1 MKMAKQRWRGINV
14 NCLSNKK
21 TTPLIMAARNGQTET
36 TRELLKLGANKDAVD
51 ENGKTALV
59 FAKEK
64 GKTAS
69 VKLLESWDT
78 KKWNSLGEKLSVAAK
93 EGDLAEVKKLV
104 EAGAPI
110 EYQDKDLDSVLNNAS
125 WKGRTEVVKYLI
137 SKGSRLESPNAKNI
151 SALHH
156 AAYKGHFDTVVLL
169 IKSRANINA
178 RSNKGSTPISMAEK
192 HGHDKICSVLREY
205 GANSNVTNQATKIS
219 GNIIEPK
226 DNNDKDVEVEQKE
239 KPNALLMDVQSK
251 KIVERNVDY
260 DEVKE
265 NLTEKIERVTNDARD
280 SLKKYRQMIEELK
293 KQKNIQFHAFLSHA
307 QADTQD
313 VVALLAMQLTTNHG
327 MKVWLN
333 MEAANLNVEG
343 MVQRVGESETF
354 VLFATR
360 NYMVR
365 PFSVF
370 ELLVAME
377 LGKKIQIVW
386 APDTRHNGFAN
397 FRDFMNMV
405 PAEFASM
412 FETEAIDYQRR
423 EPKKSVQLSL
433 LANRLKGSM
442 PISSWSAADFLS
454 WVMNLGPVF
463 EKYRNV
469 LKNEA
474 MEGRDVIDGTY
485 TKDELE
491 ELGIS
496 KAHARKIIKKAH
508 ELVPNL

>member
-1 MKMAKQRWRGINV
+1 
-14 NCLSNKK
+14 
-21 TTPLIMAARNGQTET
+21 
-36 TRELLKLGANKDAVD
+36 
-51 ENGKTALV
+51 
-59 FAKEK
+59 
-64 GKTAS
+64 
-69 VKLLESWDT
+69 
-78 KKWNSLGEKLSVAAK
+78 
-93 EGDLAEVKKLV
+93 
-104 EAGAPI
+104 
-110 EYQDKDLDSVLNNAS
+110 
-125 WKGRTEVVKYLI
+125 
-137 SKGSRLESPNAKNI
+137 
-151 SALHH
+151 
-156 AAYKGHFDTVVLL
+156 
-169 IKSRANINA
+169 
-178 RSNKGSTPISMAEK
+178 
-192 HGHDKICSVLREY
+192 LREY

-365 PFSVF
+365 PFCVF

-377 LGKKIQIVW
+377 LGKKIQFVW
-386 APDTRHNGFAN
+386 KPDTRHNGFAN
-397 FRDFMNMV
+397 FGDFMNMV
-405 PAEFASM
+405 P
-412 FETEAIDYQRR
+412 T
-423 EPKKSVQLSL
+423 
-433 LANRLKGSM
+433 
-442 PISSWSAADFLS
+442 
-454 WVMNLGPVF
+454 
-463 EKYRNV
+463 
-469 LKNEA
+469 
-474 MEGRDVIDGTY
+474 
-485 TKDELE
+485 
-491 ELGIS
+491 
-496 KAHARKIIKKAH
+496 
-508 ELVPNL
+508 